1 MVFEK
6 DCLSYLWATVA
17 SHPSTLLLPRL
28 SILEVVQVFV
38 LGKEGNKFRMSYR
51 TDFIPGCLSYEMST
65 AGMK

>member
-6 DCLSYLWATVA
+6 DCLSYLWASMA

-38 LGKEGNKFRMSYR
+38 CGKEGNKFRMPYR
-51 TDFIPGCLSYEMST
+51 ADFIPGCLSYEMGT
-65 AGMK
+65 AGTK